1 MISTITPS
9 IGTQLDRIRRAHG
22 GGMVMSFVCEICGQR
37 KGLKTDHQRCSKI
50 RQQRFLS
57 LKKG

>member
-22 GGMVMSFVCEICGQR
+22 GGMAMPFVCEICGQR
-37 KGLKTDHQRCSKI
+37 KGLNTDHQRCSKI
-50 RQQRFLS
+50 RQQRFLA